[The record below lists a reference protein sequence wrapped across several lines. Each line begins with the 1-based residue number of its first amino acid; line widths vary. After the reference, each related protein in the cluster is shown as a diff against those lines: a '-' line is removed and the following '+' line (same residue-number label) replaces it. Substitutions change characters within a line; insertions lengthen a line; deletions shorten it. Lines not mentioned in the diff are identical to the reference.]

1 MDLDLRGRTAIVT
14 GGSRGI
20 GRGVARELAREGA
33 NVVIASRNGELL
45 ERTAGELRAETGADV
60 RAIVADHTD
69 TLSVRD
75 LVAATV
81 ELHGRIDVLVN
92 NAANTGGSS
101 SGTAGASVDPLAVAH
116 DFDAK
121 TLGYLRCAQAV
132 IPHMLDA
139 GFGRIVNIAGLSV
152 RLTGSLSTS
161 LRQAAIHALTKNL
174 ADELGPRGIAVT
186 TVHPGATRT
195 EAVAAMV
202 ASLSPEARAAAEARF
217 DAMSS
222 YGRVIEVQEVA
233 WVVAFLASP
242 RSIAINGDAIATGG
256 GHPGSIHY

>member
-14 GGSRGI
+14 GGGQGI

-33 NVVIASRNGELL
+33 NVVIASRNAERL
-45 ERTAGELRAETGADV
+45 ERTAAELRAETGQDV
-60 RAIVADHTD
+60 RAIPADHTD

-75 LVAATV
+75 LVAATIK
-81 ELHGRIDVLVN
+81 LHGRIDILVN
-92 NAANTGGSS
+92 NASNTGGSA
-101 SGTAGASVDPLAVAH
+101 AGASAATVDPLAIAH
-116 DFDAK
+116 DLDAK

-132 IPHMLDA
+132 IPHMIEA
-139 GFGRIVNIAGLSV
+139 GFGRIVNIAGLSA
-152 RLTGSLSTS
+152 RLTGTLSTS
-161 LRQAAIHALTKNL
+161 MRQAAIHALTKNL
-174 ADELGPRGIAVT
+174 ADELGSSGIAVT

-202 ASLSPEARAAAEARF
+202 ESLSPDARAAAERRF
-217 DAMSS
+217 AQMST

-242 RSIAINGDAIATGG
+242 RSVAINGDAIATGG
-256 GHPGSIHY
+256 GYPGTIHY

>member
-1 MDLDLRGRTAIVT
+1 MDLDLAGRTAIVT
-14 GGSRGI
+14 GGSQGI

-33 NVVIASRNGELL
+33 NVVIASRNGDRL
-45 ERTAGELRAETGADV
+45 ERTAEQLRAETGADV

-75 LVAATV
+75 LVAATIAA
-81 ELHGRIDVLVN
+81 HGRVDVLVN
-92 NAANTGGSS
+92 NASNTGGSAT
-101 SGTAGASVDPLAVAH
+101 GTAGSIVDPLAVAY

-132 IPHMLDA
+132 APYMVDA

-152 RLTGSLSTS
+152 RLTGTLSTS
-161 LRQAAIHALTKNL
+161 MRQAAIHALTKNL
-174 ADELGPRGIAVT
+174 ADELGPKGVAVT

-195 EAVAAMV
+195 ETVEAMV
-202 ASLSPEARAAAEARF
+202 ASLSPDARAAAEARF
-217 DAMSS
+217 AAMSS

-242 RSIAINGDAIATGG
+242 KSIAINGDAIATGG
-256 GHPGSIHY
+256 GYPGSIHY

>member
-1 MDLDLRGRTAIVT
+1 MDLDLRGRAAIVT
-14 GGSRGI
+14 GGGRGI
-20 GRGVARELAREGA
+20 GRGIARELAREGA
-33 NVVIASRNGELL
+33 AVVIASRNADQLA
-45 ERTAGELRAETGADV
+45 RTAAELREETGGDV

-75 LVAATV
+75 LVAATI

-92 NAANTGGSS
+92 NASNTGGSA
-101 SGTAGASVDPLAVAH
+101 AGASAATVDPLAVAH
-116 DFDAK
+116 DLDAK

-132 IPHMLDA
+132 IPHMIEA
-139 GFGRIVNIAGLSV
+139 GFGRIVNVAGLSA
-152 RLTGSLSTS
+152 RLTGTLSTS
-161 LRQAAIHALTKNL
+161 MRQAAIHALTKSL
-174 ADELGPRGIAVT
+174 ADELGPAGVAVT

-195 EAVAAMV
+195 EAVTAMV
-202 ASLSPEARAAAEARF
+202 ESLSPDARAAAERRF
-217 DAMSS
+217 QQMST

-256 GHPGSIHY
+256 GYPGSIHY

>member
-1 MDLDLRGRTAIVT
+1 MDLDLAGRTAIVT
-14 GGSRGI
+14 GGSQGI

-33 NVVIASRNGELL
+33 NVVIASRHAERL
-45 ERTAGELRAETGADV
+45 ERTARELRDETGADV
-60 RAIVADHTD
+60 RAIAADHTD

-75 LVAATV
+75 LVSATIAA
-81 ELHGRIDVLVN
+81 HGRVDILVN
-92 NAANTGGSS
+92 NASNTGGSS
-101 SGTAGASVDPLAVAH
+101 AGVAGSIVDPLSIAH
-116 DFDAK
+116 DLDAK

-132 IPHMLDA
+132 IPYMVGA
-139 GFGRIVNIAGLSV
+139 GFGRIVNIGGLSV
-152 RLTGSLSTS
+152 RMSGTLSSS

-174 ADELGPRGIAVT
+174 ADELGPKGIAVT

-202 ASLSPEARAAAEARF
+202 ESLSPDARAAAEARF
-217 DAMSS
+217 AAMST

-256 GHPGSIHY
+256 GYPGSIHY